1 MNATAK
7 QKQPPPTPEVPITDG
22 LVVIRHDYKRTHTS
36 VVFNVSQP
44 IGQREADV
52 RSKGSIDTW
61 YGARYG
67 NGGDVWARCPL
78 AAAVGALER
87 AE

>member
-1 MNATAK
+1 MNETAK

-44 IGQREADV
+44 IGQREARV
-52 RSKGSIDTW
+52 RPEGAVEVW

-67 NGGDVWARCPL
+67 QGGETWSECPL
-78 AAAVGALER
+78 LAALGALEG

>member
-1 MNATAK
+1 MTQRKEPN
-7 QKQPPPTPEVPITDG
+7 QPAPWPDVPTTDR
-22 LVVIRHDYKRTHTS
+22 LVVIQYDYLRTYTS
-36 VVFNVSQP
+36 TVYNVSQP
-44 IGQREADV
+44 IGQREAHV
-52 RSKGSIDTW
+52 RPEGSIDTW